1 MHSAVSLLYF
11 RYCITNLLTTE
22 QANRQML
29 PLRRSLSPEHNETH
43 MPMGQIILTRVKRL
57 LLVLASMV
65 ILQTLIIWTVEDLNL
80 FEAIWLTMTTATT
93 VGYGDY
99 APQTTA
105 GRISTMVI
113 MFVGVITMITIIIS
127 DLIEYRFYRR
137 EQMLQGRWI
146 YKMRDH
152 IVIINTPKTGGE
164 QYFMRFASQIR
175 SVPEYHTVPIMLL
188 TRQYPSGLPAE
199 LRECGIVHYH
209 GAGND
214 PQALKAVHAGSA
226 RNIVVL
232 AADESDPSSDSLTF
246 DIAHRLS
253 ESNLAHRT
261 TVECVTDHNRERF
274 KALGIRT
281 IIRPVRTYPEIMVR
295 SVVAPGS
302 EKVLEDM
309 FNYERDHPHRY
320 DLELDDLIWADIVS
334 ALVRHGIGT
343 ALAYIDHD
351 DEVICHPDTNKEV
364 EGKGLIV
371 LVRSSETPEVAVVK
385 EALERYRE
393 FLAQWR
399 LMRDQELE
407 ASKTTKSDEDEDK
420 HPA

>member
-1 MHSAVSLLYF
+1 
-11 RYCITNLLTTE
+11 
-22 QANRQML
+22 ML
-29 PLRRSLSPEHNETH
+29 PLRRSLNPEHSETH
-43 MPMGQIILTRVKRL
+43 LPMGQMIRSRVKRL
-57 LLVLASMV
+57 LGVLAGMIVLQILV
-65 ILQTLIIWTVEDLNL
+65 IWAAEDLTL
-80 FEAIWLTMTTATT
+80 FESIWLTMTTATT
-93 VGYGDY
+93 VGYGDLSPETY
-99 APQTTA
+99 L
-105 GRISTMVI
+105 GRISTMLI
-113 MFVGVITMITIIIS
+113 MFIGVITMITVIIS
-127 DLIEYRFYRR
+127 DVIEYRFYRR
-137 EQMLQGRWI
+137 EQILQGRWI
-146 YKMRDH
+146 YKMKDH
-152 IVIINTPKTGGE
+152 IVIINTPRSGGE

-188 TRQYPSGLPAE
+188 TRQFPNGLPVE
-199 LRECGIVHYH
+199 LRDCGLVHYH

-214 PQALKAVHAGSA
+214 PDALKAVHAGSA
-226 RNIVVL
+226 KHIIVL
-232 AADESDPSSDSLTF
+232 AADESDASSDSLTF

-253 ESNLAHRT
+253 ESNLGHRT
-261 TVECVTDHNRERF
+261 TVECVSDRNRDRF
-274 KALGIRT
+274 KALGVGT

-295 SVVAPGS
+295 AVVAPGS

-351 DEVICHPDTNKEV
+351 DEVVCHPDTNKEV

-371 LVRSSETPEVAVVK
+371 LVRSADTPDVSVVE

-399 LMRDQELE
+399 VMHEQNE
-407 ASKTTKSDEDEDK
+407 AARNAPTDGATQ
-420 HPA
+420 PPTA